1 MMKKL
6 LFTLLLLVTLSMSVQ
21 SQSVANKALNGTT
34 IDDELTAM
42 KVYPNPAS
50 ATLNIEFSAAVK
62 GGVILEVY
70 NVLGKRVLLKTMT
83 QLRTRLSI
91 AEWNDGVY
99 LLKMTPV
106 NGGKS
111 VTKRLVKI

>member
-21 SQSVANKALNGTT
+21 SQSVANNLNGTT
-34 IDDELTAM
+34 IEDELTAM

-50 ATLNIEFSAAVK
+50 TTLNIEFSAAVK

-99 LLKMTPV
+99 LLKMSPV